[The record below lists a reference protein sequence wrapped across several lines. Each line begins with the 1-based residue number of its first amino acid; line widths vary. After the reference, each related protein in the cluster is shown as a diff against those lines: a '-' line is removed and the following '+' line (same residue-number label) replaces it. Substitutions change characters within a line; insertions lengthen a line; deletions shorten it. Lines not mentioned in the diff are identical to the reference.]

1 MIIVR
6 ATNHDKNNDVGDGMM
21 IMIIKKG
28 VSKKVAYRILRA
40 MLLEVTYR
48 NDTST
53 KSIFLV
59 DSYQDSARLNAP

>member
-1 MIIVR
+1 MTRITMLVM
-6 ATNHDKNNDVGDGMM
+6 GMM

-59 DSYQDSARLNAP
+59 DSYQDSARLNAPK

>member
-1 MIIVR
+1 MTRITMLVM
-6 ATNHDKNNDVGDGMM
+6 GMM

-53 KSIFLV
+53 KSVFLV
-59 DSYQDSARLNAP
+59 DSYQD

>member
-1 MIIVR
+1 MVIVR

-53 KSIFLV
+53 KSVFLV
-59 DSYQDSARLNAP
+59 DSYQD

>member
-1 MIIVR
+1 MTRIMMLVM
-6 ATNHDKNNDVGDGMM
+6 GMM

-28 VSKKVAYRILRA
+28 VSKQVAYRIPRA

-53 KSIFLV
+53 KSVFWSILTKTK
-59 DSYQDSARLNAP
+59 QD

>member
-1 MIIVR
+1 MTRITMLVM
-6 ATNHDKNNDVGDGMM
+6 GMM

>member
-1 MIIVR
+1 MTRITMLVM
-6 ATNHDKNNDVGDGMM
+6 GMM
-21 IMIIKKG
+21 IMIIKKD

>member
-1 MIIVR
+1 MTRITMLVM
-6 ATNHDKNNDVGDGMM
+6 GMM

-28 VSKKVAYRILRA
+28 VSKEVANRILRA